1 MTSRLYYH
9 DPRCCEFEARVLD
22 VVPDDGPGRLRVL
35 LDRSAFYPTT
45 GGQPF
50 DTGRLGD
57 ARVVDV
63 VEDDDGRVAHVVEG
77 TVSTGD
83 LVRGV
88 IDWPRRLDHMQQ
100 HTGQHVLS
108 AAFERLHAAR
118 TASFHLGADA
128 STIDLDKDVS
138 AAQIAAAERLA
149 SDVVWEDRPVA
160 IRFVTD
166 EEASRLPLRKPP
178 VKTGTLRLI
187 EVADF
192 DLSACGGTHVSR
204 TGEVGVVA
212 VKGWERYKG
221 GTRIEFVCG
230 GRALESYR
238 VFRDAVVGSVRAL
251 SVFPHELPDGIA
263 RLQGANKDA
272 QREIKRLRETLAG
285 YEGASWRQ
293 RAEVFGTLR
302 AAVAAVEGHDGA
314 SIKSLAAA
322 AADAEGHVA
331 VFFGSDRPSTV
342 AAAAHASVSS
352 MDCGALVRDLC
363 ARFGGKGGGKPG
375 VAQGGGLDAS
385 SDDLVAFARDWLAH
399 R

>member
-9 DPRCCEFEARVLD
+9 DPRCLEFEARVLD
-22 VVPDDGPGRLRVL
+22 VTPDAGSGRLRVL

-57 ARVVDV
+57 AHVVDV
-63 VEDDDGRVAHVVEG
+63 VEDDEGRVVHVVEG
-77 TVSTGD
+77 TVSAGD

-118 TASFHLGADA
+118 TVSFHLGADA

-160 IRFVTD
+160 VRFVTD

-238 VFRDAVVGSVRAL
+238 VFRDAVVGSVRAM

-263 RLQGANKDA
+263 RLQAANKDA
-272 QREIKRLRETLAG
+272 QREIKRLREALAG
-285 YEGASWRQ
+285 YEGAAWRA
-293 RAEVFGTLR
+293 RAEAVGTLR
-302 AAVAAVEGHDGA
+302 VMVAAVEGHDGA

-375 VAQGGGLDAS
+375 VAQGGGLDAPAAE
-385 SDDLVAFARDWLAH
+385 LVAFTREWLA
-399 R
+399 RR